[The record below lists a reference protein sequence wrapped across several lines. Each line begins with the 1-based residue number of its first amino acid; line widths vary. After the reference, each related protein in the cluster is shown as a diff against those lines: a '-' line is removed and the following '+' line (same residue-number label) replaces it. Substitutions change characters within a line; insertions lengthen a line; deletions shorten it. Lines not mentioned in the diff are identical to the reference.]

1 MVGGSE
7 ASEYT
12 DARESCSF
20 RACRGP
26 SFKRTTIRRIS
37 GNSVDTFGVVVG
49 DIVVKNATQMIL
61 IDDDDVIDE
70 LSLA

>member
-1 MVGGSE
+1 MVK
-7 ASEYT
+7 AT
-12 DARESCSF
+12 DARESYYF

-37 GNSVDTFGVVVG
+37 KNSVDTFGVVVG